1 MKKIE
6 SKVAPFDVLLLHGR
20 DLPLV
25 ETLEKILTSIGLT
38 AFKVVD
44 LPSHNLGLAE
54 RVNVYI
60 KASRLRIV
68 VASFDETQEAATMSR
83 PNVYDEIT
91 RCLIK
96 ASKNSLLVLQ
106 ETKNGKEVEL
116 PTNVGEEL
124 LKVRIP
130 FERTNFAIAVP
141 KLFREIKFRGLLKP
155 SLKKSDPD
163 RATATILNPFMS
175 KMDAI
180 WEKEL
185 TVGWNK
191 VHSTDAN
198 AVSKLTSHLD
208 NFFIQYHKVFKA
220 LIRKNKRG
228 EDLIPICEKVYEK
241 SVGYAVLTWTV
252 VADSKHDQAVKL
264 YDDVSNSRFSEIY
277 EVALHEYRQIE
288 RAKTEKNKIERA
300 KRAVAQF
307 ESYIKTIKKLKK
319 IR

>member
-1 MKKIE
+1 MKKTE
-6 SKVAPFDVLLLHGR
+6 TKVAPFDVLLLHGR

-25 ETLEKILTSIGLT
+25 ENLERILTSINLT
-38 AFKVVD
+38 AAKVID
-44 LPSHNLGLAE
+44 LPTLDLE
-54 RVNVYI
+54 LDDRVDAYI

-68 VASFDETQEAATMSR
+68 IASFDETQAGTTSAR

-91 RCLIK
+91 RSIIRR
-96 ASKNSLLVLQ
+96 SEGSLLVLY
-106 ETKNGKEVEL
+106 ETKDGKEVQL
-116 PTNVGEEL
+116 PTNVQAKL
-124 LKVRIP
+124 LKARIP
-130 FERTNFAIAVP
+130 FERANFILALP
-141 KLFREIKFRGLLKP
+141 KLFREMSSRGLLKP
-155 SLKKSDPD
+155 SQKEFDPD
-163 RATATILNPFMS
+163 RATSAILISFMS

-220 LIRKNKRG
+220 LIRKSKRG
-228 EDLIPICEKVYEK
+228 DDLISICETACEK

-264 YDDVSNSRFSEIY
+264 YDDANNSRFSEIY
-277 EVALHEYRQIE
+277 EIALHDYRQIE
-288 RAKTEKNKIERA
+288 RAKTERTKINRA
-300 KRAVAQF
+300 KKAVAQF
-307 ESYIKTIKKLKK
+307 EKYIKRIKKMKK
-319 IR
+319 AR